1 MCRVSQHGPSEHL
14 RRQIYSLSVTEY
26 EGVCFGLI
34 TVLEW
39 PKDRSKERN
48 ADALS
53 THLGTSGDCI
63 HFDLGWIY
71 AQTPIIAGSGVPRSF
86 DAHCTMAAAQF
97 VTHRGEHSI
106 YYVGNP
112 VPHEKINKPGIQKG
126 AIGVARFRLDGLL
139 YLSSMGETAGEVITK
154 PFLLDGS
161 RLAVNFELHHRSS
174 RYRPAR
180 LGVSLLKVGSGE
192 ELMRSEEM
200 GNGGLDE
207 TVRMSAHTCGSL
219 AMACG

>member
-1 MCRVSQHGPSEHL
+1 MCIGLQHGPSEHL

-39 PKDRSKERN
+39 PKDRSSARR

-53 THLGTSGDCI
+53 TYLSTSGDCV

-71 AQTPIIAGSGVPRSF
+71 KNAPLVAGSELPGSF

-112 VPHEKINKPGIQKG
+112 VRHEHINKPGVPKG
-126 AIGVARFRLDGLL
+126 AVGVARFRLDGLA
-139 YLSSMGETAGEVITK
+139 YLSSIDDLSGEVVTK
-154 PFLLDGS
+154 AFRLEGS
-161 RLAVNFELHHRSS
+161 RLTVNYDLHHHTSS
-174 RYRPAR
+174 QAR
-180 LGVSLLKVGSGE
+180 VRVSLLRAGSGE
-192 ELMRSEEM
+192 EIMRSQDM
-200 GNGGLDE
+200 TTGNLAE
-207 TVRMSAHTCGSL
+207 TVPTSTGAHAL
-219 AMACG
+219 VMIYA